1 MSKKFKTFLS
11 TFRDEHSNEVADII
25 TAVPPWILR
34 WGILLIL
41 STLGLLMAFGSFIK
55 YPVIIKA
62 KIKIDKSFNARFTLP
77 QSSFTKLKS
86 GSLAIIELERY
97 PSNEYGTLQGR
108 LVAISDSAF
117 QDSLISGEIGLDKA
131 VVIKYSRRAKLQT
144 GLLGSAEIVAEEST
158 LLKRLLQ
165 KFHPLTLN

>member
-1 MSKKFKTFLS
+1 MKKKFKTFLS

-55 YPVIIKA
+55 YPLIIRA
-62 KIKIDKSFNARFTLP
+62 KVKIDKSFNARFTLP
-77 QSSFTKLKS
+77 QSSFTKLKP

-108 LVAISDSAF
+108 LVRISDSTF
-117 QDSLISGEIGLDKA
+117 QDSLVTGEIGLDKA
-131 VVIKYSRRAKLQT
+131 IVNKYSKSARLQS
-144 GLLGSAEIVAEEST
+144 GLLGTADIIAEEST

-165 KFHPLTLN
+165 KFHPLTLH